1 MDYKAEVSRLIQ
13 ELVILE
19 GTREA
24 ARIVKELVT
33 PSSEGDFV
41 GMVNGETGG

>member
-1 MDYKAEVSRLIQ
+1 MDYRTEASVLIQ
-13 ELVILE
+13 ELVNHV
-19 GTREA
+19 GMTEA
-24 ARIVKELVT
+24 TRIVKELVT